1 MLERVVPA
9 AVLLASCTAPA
20 TGQRTIVLSDTA
32 SNTHLEDFHTSA
44 AETGLGEGWSVR
56 RETLR
61 GGKQESVDRI
71 VIDTGV
77 IRAEVLPTR
86 GMSIHHLRVAGQR
99 IGWDSPSEEIVH
111 PALIDL
117 ESRGGLGWLEG
128 FNEWMVRCG
137 LEFAGHPGEDVLVDN
152 TGAESRMDL
161 TLHGRIGNLPA
172 SRVELSI
179 DEQPPH
185 RIRLRGTVFERTFYG
200 PKLRLDTELSMVPGE
215 RTWRL
220 TDTVTNVGGAPQE
233 FQIIY
238 HGNYGPPLL
247 GEGSRLVAAA
257 RTVAPM
263 NGNARDAIEGWSR
276 YLGPTPGFSEEVYLI
291 EPHADEAGRTSVLLV
306 APGGEVGTT
315 VSWILEELPYFT
327 QWKNTAALEDGY
339 VTGLEP
345 GTGFPFN
352 RRVEREAGRV
362 PVLAPGTSRTFTL
375 DYAVQLG
382 ATEVEEAEDAIRTI
396 QAGREPV
403 ILDVPD

>member
-1 MLERVVPA
+1 MSDRARLITLLREKSVRTGTFT
-9 AVLLASCTAPA
+9 LASGKT
-20 TGQRTIVLSDTA
+20 SD
-32 SNTHLEDFHTSA
+32 FY
-44 AETGLGEGWSVR
+44 
-56 RETLR
+56 
-61 GGKQESVDRI
+61 VDARQ
-71 VIDTGV
+71 T
-77 IRAEVLPTR
+77 
-86 GMSIHHLRVAGQR
+86 
-99 IGWDSPSEEIVH
+99 
-111 PALIDL
+111 
-117 ESRGGLGWLEG
+117 
-128 FNEWMVRCG
+128 
-137 LEFAGHPGEDVLVDN
+137 
-152 TGAESRMDL
+152 
-161 TLHGRIGNLPA
+161 TLHA
-172 SRVELSI
+172 
-179 DEQPPH
+179 
-185 RIRLRGTVFERTFYG
+185 
-200 PKLRLDTELSMVPGE
+200 
-215 RTWRL
+215 
-220 TDTVTNVGGAPQE
+220 
-233 FQIIY
+233 
-238 HGNYGPPLL
+238 
-247 GEGSRLVAAA
+247 EGSRLVAAA

-291 EPHADEAGRTSVLLV
+291 EPHADEAGRASVLLV